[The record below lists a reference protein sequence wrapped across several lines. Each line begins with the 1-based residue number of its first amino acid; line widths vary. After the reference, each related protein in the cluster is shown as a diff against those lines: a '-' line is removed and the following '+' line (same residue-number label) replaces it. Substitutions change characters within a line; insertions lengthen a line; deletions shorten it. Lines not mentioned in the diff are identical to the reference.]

1 MDATLPETIGSFRIV
16 AKLGQG
22 GMGAVYH
29 AIHGTLERP
38 VALKILP
45 AEFSNNPEYVTRF
58 LREARTVA
66 ALSHDNVV
74 KVYDAGEQNG
84 QYFIAMELVDG
95 VNLQKFVDEKPKIS
109 EEEGLSLLL
118 MAAKGL
124 AAAHNKGLVHRDIK
138 PENMLLGKDSVLRLV
153 DFGLVMEST
162 STTQLTATGACLGT
176 PMYMSPEQADGEQA
190 DVRTDLYSLGVT
202 FYRVFT
208 GQPPFSSP
216 TVMNLLFKHKFEAPP
231 DPKTVRPELSN
242 NVRNLLLHLMAKR
255 REDRPQNAQGV
266 VDMIEGIK
274 KGKPVP
280 PPPVFVPPVSG
291 ATQVTLMQTAA
302 VPSPGPTNKVAMIA
316 AAAVVAVVAIGGAV
330 YVLAGKK
337 NNDLAAANAPII
349 ETVNYKARGDDAY
362 NNGNFKDAL
371 DSYQKALAEKPGPEL
386 EAKINQTKKALDFE
400 SIMESAGAL
409 EQKGEL
415 DAAASKYTEA
425 MAIDSGSKAK
435 ESLERV
441 KSALAQNKNLNNKE
455 KNAER
460 DALSKKAGDAEKAG
474 KYDLA
479 AEQYSR
485 AAALSDT
492 QLRVVFAD
500 KASECRRQDYL
511 AKAVAA
517 EELKNL
523 LEAEVWYKKA
533 LDMKPN
539 DALVSQQLDA
549 LQKKLKPAAA
559 PAVDVDSAF
568 DTAMREGQRALDAAD
583 YAHARAQF
591 GAALALKPAN
601 AQATEKSR
609 ETDGRE
615 LLVRGDAFRAAG
627 NIKSAET
634 SYTEAIQKSPAL
646 AAEAAARIK
655 ALGAANPPPLAAV
668 APSIAKID
676 GLVRAQRDAE
686 AMSELVAALR
696 ANPGSRDLKDAKAA
710 LEGLQACSAI
720 YTELDKIGDS
730 AVNRTRDYRDI
741 DDDDRGR
748 DLKDTFE
755 KLNTRNDE
763 RAKKVRPLFLDH
775 NYQAVQS
782 ALVNARK
789 DALEL
794 GDELS
799 NASDLCDRKADKA
812 GEKST
817 GAKAFGI
824 SFGVGGD
831 KKKAQKY
838 RDVGESFKKLA
849 DQAKAQGK

>member
-16 AKLGQG
+16 SKLGQG

-29 AIHGTLERP
+29 AVHGTLERP
-38 VALKILP
+38 CALKILP

-95 VNLQKFVDEKPKIS
+95 VNLQKFVDDKPRIT
-109 EEEGLSLLL
+109 EEEGLALLL
-118 MAAKGL
+118 QAAKGL
-124 AAAHNKGLVHRDIK
+124 AAAHSKGLVHRDIK

-231 DPKTVRPELSN
+231 DPKVVRPDLSQ

-255 REDRPQNAQGV
+255 REDRPTNAQAV

-274 KGKPVP
+274 QGKPVP

-291 ATQVTLMQTAA
+291 ATQVTAMHTAA
-302 VPSPGPTNKVAMIA
+302 VPAPTASNKTALIA
-316 AAAVVAVVAIGGAV
+316 AAAVVALAIIGGGV
-330 YVLAGKK
+330 YLLSGNK
-337 NNDLAAANAPII
+337 NGSAAAAPTI
-349 ETVNYKARGDDAY
+349 ETVNYKVKGDDAFKA
-362 NNGNFKDAL
+362 GQFKDAL
-371 DSYQKALAEKPGPEL
+371 DNYQKALAENPSPEL
-386 EAKINQTKKALDFE
+386 DAKINQTRKALDFE
-400 SIMESAGAL
+400 RIMESADAL

-415 DAAASKYTEA
+415 EAAASRYTEA
-425 MAIDSGSKAK
+425 MAIDPGTQAK
-435 ESLERV
+435 ERLERV
-441 KSALAQNKNLNNKE
+441 KVALAQNKNLNNKE

-460 DALSKKAGDAEKAG
+460 DAFSKKAAEAEKAG

-485 AAALSDT
+485 AASLSDA

-539 DALVSQQLDA
+539 DALVAQQLEA
-549 LQKKLKPAAA
+549 LQKKLKPATA
-559 PAVDVDSAF
+559 PVWDVDGAF
-568 DTAMREGQRALDAAD
+568 DTAMREGQRAMDAAD
-583 YAHARAQF
+583 YSRARAQF
-591 GAALALKPAN
+591 AAALALKAGN
-601 AQATEKSR
+601 AQAADKAR
-609 ETDGRE
+609 EAEGRE
-615 LLVRGDAFRAAG
+615 LLVRGDAFRNAG
-627 NIKSAET
+627 NAKSAET
-634 SYTEAIQKSPAL
+634 AYTEAIQKCPAL
-646 AAEAAARIK
+646 AVEAAARIK
-655 ALGAANPPPLAAV
+655 ALGAANPPPAAAI
-668 APSIAKID
+668 APIITKID
-676 GLVRAQRDAE
+676 GLVRALRDAE
-686 AMSELVAALR
+686 AMSEAVAALR
-696 ANPGSRDLKDAKAA
+696 ANPGSRDLKDAKTA
-710 LEGLQACSAI
+710 LEGLQACAAI
-720 YTELDKIGDS
+720 YAELDKIGDS
-730 AVNRTRDYRDI
+730 AVSRTRDYRDI

-755 KLNTRNDE
+755 KLNTRNEE
-763 RAKKVRPLFLDH
+763 RAKKIRPLFLEH
-775 NYQAVQS
+775 NYQAVQT
-782 ALVNARK
+782 ALVTARR

-799 NASDLCDRKADKA
+799 SASDLCERKADKA

-824 SFGVGGD
+824 TFGVGGD

-838 RDVGESFKKLA
+838 RDVGESFRKLA
-849 DQAKAQGK
+849 EQAKAQGK